1 MIVKEIVQGKK
12 ADLRQLELSDCGG
25 CYADWLNDPDISRYM
40 ETKWIVWDQASIQE
54 FVKTQQKSSHSV
66 IFAIVE
72 HETGRHIGNLKI
84 GPIHPQY
91 HHADISYFI
100 GDKKLHGGGTQ
111 QKRLAS
117 RAGMD
122 LKDWDCTGSK
132 QGRMPVRLLPSGCL
146 KRMDSVKKE
155 SLKSRYILKT
165 GISIF
170 SGMRD

>member
-100 GDKKLHGGGTQ
+100 GDKKLHGGGV
-111 QKRLAS
+111 RNRS
-117 RAGMD
+117 GWPRV
-122 LKDWDCTGSK
+122 
-132 QGRMPVRLLPSGCL
+132 PVW
-146 KRMDSVKKE
+146 
-155 SLKSRYILKT
+155 I
-165 GISIF
+165 
-170 SGMRD
+170 